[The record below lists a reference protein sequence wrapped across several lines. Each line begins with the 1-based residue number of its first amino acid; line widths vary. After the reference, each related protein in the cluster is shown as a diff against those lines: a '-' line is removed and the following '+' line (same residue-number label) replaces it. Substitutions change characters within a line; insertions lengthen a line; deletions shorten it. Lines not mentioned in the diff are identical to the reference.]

1 MHVRWR
7 WASDEFFILAV
18 RPSSDA
24 GSRKSL
30 AADWLDGQDGEAF
43 PIDSISMQHAASGR

>member
-1 MHVRWR
+1 MFGG
-7 WASDEFFILAV
+7 DFILAV

-24 GSRKSL
+24 GSRKSM
-30 AADWLDGQDGEAF
+30 AAWLTGWMDRMDGEAF